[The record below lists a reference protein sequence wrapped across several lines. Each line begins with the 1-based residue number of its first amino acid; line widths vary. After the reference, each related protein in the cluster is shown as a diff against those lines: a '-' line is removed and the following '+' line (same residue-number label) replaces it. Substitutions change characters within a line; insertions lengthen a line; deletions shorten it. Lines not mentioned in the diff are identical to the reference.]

1 MGLTITRQEQ
11 DMTGWWQHRP
21 PGEVQEPK
29 ELEEQEHGTHGLS
42 SLSRVHRLTVTWT
55 LPIQPVCSHLGQAG
69 VLRVFQTTKP
79 MRSS

>member
-1 MGLTITRQEQ
+1 MGPTVTRQEQ
-11 DMTGWWQHRP
+11 DTTGCWRHPP
-21 PGEVQEPK
+21 PGEVQELK
-29 ELEEQEHGTHGLS
+29 ELEEQEHGTRGLS
-42 SLSRVHRLTVTWT
+42 SLSSVRRLTVTWT